1 MKKFV
6 TVFGFTSNIQLT
18 KDVGLIPYY
27 LGKEKSFDTKLVTVR
42 MPGGYDYLNNEVK
55 GLNIEFIK
63 KYFNNIFLSEFVY
76 ILKNAKNID
85 ILNLYHLNLRTCLQ
99 VFFYKHLNK
108 NGFLYLKTDIDN
120 RFFSGKASKNI
131 WKKYVYCK
139 TLKQCN
145 LVTAESKKLC
155 TMLSKYSGCKIEYL
169 PNGFKKRN
177 SFGYTKKKNIIITV
191 GRLGSYQKNT
201 ELLVNSFAKLK
212 LKDWKL
218 KLIGGTT
225 DDFKQLVEKL
235 CIKNPELRKNIEL
248 TGFIQNKEKLC
259 KLYKE
264 AKIFVLP
271 SRYESFGLVLLEAL
285 SEGNYII
292 VSDSIPVS
300 NDIIKTK
307 KIGQTFANENCE
319 SLCNVLKTVTHNTEL
334 FTDQNIKKRQIY
346 VESEYNWE
354 KICHQL
360 SSKLLK

>member
-6 TVFGFTSNIQLT
+6 TVFGLTSNIQLT

-27 LGKEKSFDTKLVTVR
+27 LGKEKYFDAKLATIC

-63 KYFNNIFLSEFVY
+63 KYFNNVFLSELIYV
-76 ILKNAKNID
+76 IKNAKNID

-99 VFFYKHLNK
+99 VFFYKHLNRK
-108 NGFLYLKTDIDN
+108 GFLYLKTDIDN
-120 RFFSGKASKNI
+120 RFFSGKSSNTF
-131 WKKYVYCK
+131 WKKYLYCK

-155 TMLSKYSGCKIEYL
+155 TMLSEYSKCKIEYL
-169 PNGFKKRN
+169 PNGFKKI
-177 SFGYTKKKNIIITV
+177 SSSGYIKRKNIIITV

-201 ELLVNSFAKLK
+201 ELLVKAFVKSKLR
-212 LKDWKL
+212 DWQL
-218 KLIGGTT
+218 KLIGETT
-225 DDFKQLVEKL
+225 EDFKQLIENL
-235 CIKNPELRKNIEL
+235 YIEYPGLNKNIEL
-248 TGFIQNKEKLC
+248 TGFIQNKEKLH
-259 KLYKE
+259 KLYQE

-292 VSDSIPVS
+292 VSDSVPVS

-307 KIGQTFANENCE
+307 EIGQTFENENCE
-319 SLCNVLKTVTHNTEL
+319 SLCNALKTSTHNKLL
-334 FTDQNIKKRQIY
+334 FTEKNIKKRQIY
-346 VESEYNWE
+346 IDSKYNWK

-360 SSKLLK
+360 SSKLLT